1 MLLDCGRTQRQLA
14 NHSSEPAPPRY
25 FADQRCPP
33 RPIVLNASV
42 GQHVCS
48 SLLSRTHS
56 APIST
61 TILPLSSSLLRVIRG
76 AAESEGAPYPLL
88 QEAPE
93 NPAKGSSA
101 VSSNQ
106 PPFET
111 FTWTTDT
118 DQTSDSQ
125 CQHMNPDAQEP
136 ARTREESVLR
146 VGTVRDSRHHNPASI
161 GSQI

>member
-1 MLLDCGRTQRQLA
+1 MPDAPQSAKPTAPDAAPTCVLHASTTTVQCDRIQRLLVRRDSSPMLLDCGRTQRQLA
-14 NHSSEPAPPRY
+14 NHSSEPAPPRS

-76 AAESEGAPYPLL
+76 AAESEGAPYPFPL
-88 QEAPE
+88 EAPQRIHQWQL
-93 NPAKGSSA
+93 SSHEQSA
-101 VSSNQ
+101 A
-106 PPFET
+106 F
-111 FTWTTDT
+111 
-118 DQTSDSQ
+118 
-125 CQHMNPDAQEP
+125 
-136 ARTREESVLR
+136 
-146 VGTVRDSRHHNPASI
+146 
-161 GSQI
+161 